1 MQQVHIRVDYL
12 VSNLSIK
19 KDNLIMKIDSKFK
32 DGEKIIS
39 DTFNATFLND
49 DIYIIHILSNSISSM
64 SFLIERFKGSYTASV
79 IQSRGLT
86 STLILDNDGVNIF
99 GNVFNITGLEIYK
112 IKI

>member
-1 MQQVHIRVDYL
+1 
-12 VSNLSIK
+12 
-19 KDNLIMKIDSKFK
+19 MKIDSKFK

-79 IQSRGLT
+79 VQSRGLT

-99 GNVFNITGLEIYK
+99 GNVANIIGLEVYELIFN
-112 IKI
+112 